1 MDNQSLES
9 QEMKQVPSS
18 IRTITDE
25 SSEYIMIDDKGRYH
39 MTSSATKKLVERIN
53 RFSPVKSSSDM
64 MNDEKVVG
72 KHTPSISEKTFKV
85 TEDS

>member
-1 MDNQSLES
+1 
-9 QEMKQVPSS
+9 
-18 IRTITDE
+18 
-25 SSEYIMIDDKGRYH
+25 MIDVKGRYQ
-39 MTSSATKKLVERIN
+39 MTSSATKNLAERIN
-53 RFSPVKSSSDM
+53 RLSPVKPFSDM

>member
-1 MDNQSLES
+1 
-9 QEMKQVPSS
+9 
-18 IRTITDE
+18 
-25 SSEYIMIDDKGRYH
+25 MIDDNGRYH